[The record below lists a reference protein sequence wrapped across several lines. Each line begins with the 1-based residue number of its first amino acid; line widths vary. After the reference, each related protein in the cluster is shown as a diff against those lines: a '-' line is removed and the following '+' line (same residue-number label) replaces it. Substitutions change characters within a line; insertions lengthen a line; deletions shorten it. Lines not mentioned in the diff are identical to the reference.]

1 MRRRSA
7 ATGLAVAM
15 ALVMLTLAGCGGT
28 TKTVIQSAAPT
39 DTVTRTV
46 VKHAPAR
53 HTHTTTASATVNAP
67 APSTTPA
74 QPATPAATN
83 GVAVV
88 TQYYQDITDGN
99 FPAAWALGGKNI
111 AALNGQTYNS
121 WVAGY
126 ATTANISIT
135 SSGAWNANRVWCD
148 ISATQDSGAV
158 LDYYGTYDVA
168 GGVIVSGHIRQVG

>member
-1 MRRRSA
+1 MRRTRASGVGMA
-7 ATGLAVAM
+7 AVVAVA
-15 ALVMLTLAGCGGT
+15 VAGCGGT

-39 DTVTRTV
+39 GTVTRTV
-46 VKHAPAR
+46 IKRAPAR
-53 HTHTTTASATVNAP
+53 PTRTTTAARTVNAP
-67 APSTTPA
+67 APSTPPA
-74 QPATPAATN
+74 QPATPAVTN

-99 FPAAWALGGKNI
+99 YSAAWALGGKNI
-111 AALNGQTYNS
+111 AALNGQTYGS

-126 ATTANISIT
+126 GTTANVNVT

-168 GGVIVSGHIRQVG
+168 GGVIVSAHIRQVG

>member
-1 MRRRSA
+1 MRWVA
-7 ATGLAVAM
+7 AAAVFGLAV
-15 ALVMLTLAGCGGT
+15 AGCGGT

-39 DTVTRTV
+39 RTVTRTV
-46 VKHAPAR
+46 VKHPSARPA
-53 HTHTTTASATVNAP
+53 HTTTGAKTTNAP
-67 APSTTPA
+67 SSTAPSP
-74 QPATPAATN
+74 QPATPAMTN

-99 FPAAWALGGKNI
+99 YSAAWALGGRNI

-126 ATTANISIT
+126 GTTANINIT
-135 SSGAWNANRVWCD
+135 SSGAWDANRVWCD

-158 LDYYGTYDVA
+158 YDYYGTYDVA
-168 GGVIVSGHIRQVG
+168 GGVIVSAHVRQVG